1 MARVATAD
9 RTSTAAPSAR
19 YRAAAGFTL
28 IEVLTAMTVLAIGLA
43 GVMSLVYGSSRAAQ
57 LASDHNIAT
66 IILQEAIADIQR
78 NHLITNPMP
87 GVGAVQPYDVGLY
100 VETWASGDGMWP
112 NISNPPY
119 SSTLVKPDSAR
130 PSISLSSFNNLNW
143 KNELFWPPSL
153 APKYYGGPLGSG
165 GVPTGTG
172 YRVLYRLERH
182 PNWIS
187 KTPQLSFEY
196 MYVLTLTVYK
206 DLNPSVPPN
215 SNKKQLEQISDPM
228 VVYLRGNTAE

>member
-1 MARVATAD
+1 MARVTTAD
-9 RTSTAAPSAR
+9 RTLTAAPSAR
-19 YRAAAGFTL
+19 VRAAAGFTL

-57 LASDHNIAT
+57 LASDRNTAAIL
-66 IILQEAIADIQR
+66 LQEAIADIQR

-87 GVGAVQPYDVGLY
+87 GVGTVQPEDIGLY
-100 VETWASGDGMWP
+100 VETWASGDGLWP
-112 NISNPPY
+112 NINGGPFA
-119 SSTLVKPDSAR
+119 STLVKPDALR
-130 PSISLSSFNNLNW
+130 PSVSLSSFTNPNW

-153 APKYYGGPLGSG
+153 APKYYGGPIGGG

-187 KTPQLSFEY
+187 ATPQLTFEY

-228 VVYLRGNTAE
+228 VVYLRGNTSE